1 METLS
6 KKKGGSDGLK
16 MFCGTEQVL
25 ASLLLRGNL
34 HERQRNN
41 LQGTEEET
49 ADSGGAPRKVQSG
62 TEPLGSGGGG
72 RAKDSEEEEATC
84 GGPQRNSEEDAGR
97 GEQVKDAA

>member
-1 METLS
+1 M
-6 KKKGGSDGLK
+6 
-16 MFCGTEQVL
+16 L

-97 GEQVKDAA
+97 GERVKDAA